1 MIDCII
7 MGDSIAVGTHQ
18 FRKECVSYSK
28 VGITSKGWDKL
39 FGKNDLIANTIIISL
54 GTNDFDDYDTFSKL
68 MEIRNKIQ
76 SKKVFWIMPNL
87 ETREKAYS
95 NVIVVAKLFNDEI
108 IIPIKY
114 QKDKI
119 HPNLSEYKEIA
130 KNTK

>member
-18 FRKECVSYSK
+18 FKKECVSYSK
-28 VGITSKGWDKL
+28 VGITSRGWDKL
-39 FGKNDLIANTIIISL
+39 FGKNDLIANTTIISL
-54 GTNDFDDYDTFSKL
+54 GTNDSDDYDTFTKL
-68 MEIRNKIQ
+68 IEIRSKIE
-76 SKKVFWIMPNL
+76 SKKVFWIVPNL
-87 ETREKAYS
+87 ETRKKAYS
-95 NVIVVAKLFNDEI
+95 NVVIVARLFDDEI
-108 IIPIKY
+108 IIPSKY

>member
-28 VGITSKGWDKL
+28 GGITSKGWDKL
-39 FGKNDLIANTIIISL
+39 FGKNDLIANTTIISL
-54 GTNDFDDYDTFSKL
+54 GTNDSGDYDTFSKL

-95 NVIVVAKLFNDEI
+95 NVVVVAKLFNDEI

-119 HPNLSEYKEIA
+119 HPNLSEYKDIA